1 MATITKQGQKGNLTK
16 LDLDYK
22 GTKDGEDQV
31 KNYLEIVQ
39 QKIGFIPNVLAAF
52 AKFPKQFEGFTKL
65 YNALMLGESGLTK
78 LEREMIA
85 VTVSSENHCFYCL
98 VAHGSAVRE
107 LSNDPQLGERIAAN
121 FKSAELPKKQEELLS
136 ETLKKIDIVICTAL
150 IPGKKAPVIIK
161 EDMINN
167 MQAGSVI
174 YDLAAIQGGNTAF
187 TKADEIIEKNGVK
200 IMGESNILNRLPVSA
215 SNLYAKNMF
224 NFIENLYDKEKKE
237 ININLEDE
245 IISKT
250 LIK

>member
-16 LDLDYK
+16 LDLNYE

-39 QKIGFIPNVLAAF
+39 QKLGFIPNVLAAF

-107 LSNDPQLGERIAAN
+107 LSKDPQLGERIAAN
-121 FKSAELPKKQEELLS
+121 FKSAELPKKQEELL
-136 ETLKKIDIVICTAL
+136 
-150 IPGKKAPVIIK
+150 
-161 EDMINN
+161 N
-167 MQAGSVI
+167 
-174 YDLAAIQGGNTAF
+174 F
-187 TKADEIIEKNGVK
+187 TKKLTKDPSEI
-200 IMGESNILNRLPVSA
+200 GENDRKKLRDVGYTDRDIWDISAIVGLFNMTNRLASA
-215 SNLYAKNMF
+215 TEMEPNNNYHNLAR
-224 NFIENLYDKEKKE
+224 
-237 ININLEDE
+237 
-245 IISKT
+245 
-250 LIK
+250 

>member
-16 LDLDYK
+16 LDLDYE

-39 QKIGFIPNVLAAF
+39 QKLGFIPNVLAAF

-121 FKSAELPKKQEELLS
+121 FRSAELPKKQEELL
-136 ETLKKIDIVICTAL
+136 
-150 IPGKKAPVIIK
+150 
-161 EDMINN
+161 N
-167 MQAGSVI
+167 
-174 YDLAAIQGGNTAF
+174 F
-187 TKADEIIEKNGVK
+187 TKKLTKDPSEI
-200 IMGESNILNRLPVSA
+200 GENDRKKLRDVGYTDRDIWDISAIVGLFNMTNRLASA
-215 SNLYAKNMF
+215 TEMEPNDNYHNLAR
-224 NFIENLYDKEKKE
+224 
-237 ININLEDE
+237 
-245 IISKT
+245 
-250 LIK
+250 

>member
-1 MATITKQGQKGNLTK
+1 MTTITKQGQKVNLTK
-16 LDLDYK
+16 LDLDYE

-121 FKSAELPKKQEELLS
+121 FRSAELPKKQEELL
-136 ETLKKIDIVICTAL
+136 
-150 IPGKKAPVIIK
+150 
-161 EDMINN
+161 N
-167 MQAGSVI
+167 
-174 YDLAAIQGGNTAF
+174 F
-187 TKADEIIEKNGVK
+187 TKKLTKDPSEI
-200 IMGESNILNRLPVSA
+200 GENDRQKLRDVGYTDRDIWDISAIVGLFNMTNRLASA
-215 SNLYAKNMF
+215 TEMEPNNNYHNLAR
-224 NFIENLYDKEKKE
+224 
-237 ININLEDE
+237 
-245 IISKT
+245 
-250 LIK
+250 

>member
-16 LDLDYK
+16 LDLDYE

-107 LSNDPQLGERIAAN
+107 LSKDPQLGERIAAN
-121 FKSAELPKKQEELLS
+121 FRSAELPKKQEELL
-136 ETLKKIDIVICTAL
+136 
-150 IPGKKAPVIIK
+150 
-161 EDMINN
+161 N
-167 MQAGSVI
+167 
-174 YDLAAIQGGNTAF
+174 F
-187 TKADEIIEKNGVK
+187 TKKLTKDPSEI
-200 IMGESNILNRLPVSA
+200 GENDRQRLRDVGYTDRDIWDISAIVGLFNMTNRLASA
-215 SNLYAKNMF
+215 TEMEPNNNYHNLAR
-224 NFIENLYDKEKKE
+224 
-237 ININLEDE
+237 
-245 IISKT
+245 
-250 LIK
+250 

>member
-16 LDLDYK
+16 LDLDYE

-39 QKIGFIPNVLAAF
+39 QKLGFIPNVLAAF

-121 FKSAELPKKQEELLS
+121 FRSAELPKKQEELL
-136 ETLKKIDIVICTAL
+136 
-150 IPGKKAPVIIK
+150 
-161 EDMINN
+161 N
-167 MQAGSVI
+167 
-174 YDLAAIQGGNTAF
+174 F
-187 TKADEIIEKNGVK
+187 TKKLTKDPSEISENDRKRLRDVGYTDRDIWDISAIVGLFN
-200 IMGESNILNRLPVSA
+200 MTNRLASA
-215 SNLYAKNMF
+215 TEMEPNNNYHNLAR
-224 NFIENLYDKEKKE
+224 
-237 ININLEDE
+237 
-245 IISKT
+245 
-250 LIK
+250 

>member
-16 LDLDYK
+16 LDLDYE

-39 QKIGFIPNVLAAF
+39 QKLGFIPNVLAAF

-98 VAHGSAVRE
+98 VAHGSAVRQ

-121 FKSAELPKKQEELLS
+121 FRSAELPVKQEELL
-136 ETLKKIDIVICTAL
+136 
-150 IPGKKAPVIIK
+150 
-161 EDMINN
+161 N
-167 MQAGSVI
+167 
-174 YDLAAIQGGNTAF
+174 F
-187 TKADEIIEKNGVK
+187 TKKLTKDPSEIVENDRKKLRDVGYTDRDIWDISAIVGLFN
-200 IMGESNILNRLPVSA
+200 MTNRLASA
-215 SNLYAKNMF
+215 TEMEPNNNYHNLAR
-224 NFIENLYDKEKKE
+224 
-237 ININLEDE
+237 
-245 IISKT
+245 
-250 LIK
+250 

>member
-16 LDLDYK
+16 LDLDYE

-39 QKIGFIPNVLAAF
+39 QKLGFIPNVLAAF

-121 FKSAELPKKQEELLS
+121 FRSAELPKKQEELL
-136 ETLKKIDIVICTAL
+136 
-150 IPGKKAPVIIK
+150 
-161 EDMINN
+161 N
-167 MQAGSVI
+167 
-174 YDLAAIQGGNTAF
+174 F
-187 TKADEIIEKNGVK
+187 TKKLTKNPSEICENDRKKLRNVGYTDRDIWDISAIVGLFN
-200 IMGESNILNRLPVSA
+200 MTNRLASA
-215 SNLYAKNMF
+215 TEMEPNNNYHNLAR
-224 NFIENLYDKEKKE
+224 
-237 ININLEDE
+237 
-245 IISKT
+245 
-250 LIK
+250 

>member
-16 LDLDYK
+16 LDLDYE

-39 QKIGFIPNVLAAF
+39 QKLGFIPNVLAAF

-121 FKSAELPKKQEELLS
+121 FRSAELPKKQEELL
-136 ETLKKIDIVICTAL
+136 
-150 IPGKKAPVIIK
+150 
-161 EDMINN
+161 N
-167 MQAGSVI
+167 
-174 YDLAAIQGGNTAF
+174 F
-187 TKADEIIEKNGVK
+187 TKKLTKDPSEI
-200 IMGESNILNRLPVSA
+200 GENDRKKLRDVGYTDRDIWDISAIIGLFNMTNRLASA
-215 SNLYAKNMF
+215 TEMEPNNNYHNLAR
-224 NFIENLYDKEKKE
+224 
-237 ININLEDE
+237 
-245 IISKT
+245 
-250 LIK
+250 

>member
-39 QKIGFIPNVLAAF
+39 QKLGFIPNVLAAF

-78 LEREMIA
+78 LEREMIS

-121 FKSAELPKKQEELLS
+121 FRSAELPKKQEELL
-136 ETLKKIDIVICTAL
+136 
-150 IPGKKAPVIIK
+150 
-161 EDMINN
+161 N
-167 MQAGSVI
+167 
-174 YDLAAIQGGNTAF
+174 F
-187 TKADEIIEKNGVK
+187 TKKLTKDPSEISENDRKKLRDVGYTDRDIWDISAIVGLFN
-200 IMGESNILNRLPVSA
+200 MTNRLASA
-215 SNLYAKNMF
+215 TEMEPNNNYHNLAR
-224 NFIENLYDKEKKE
+224 
-237 ININLEDE
+237 
-245 IISKT
+245 
-250 LIK
+250 

>member
-16 LDLDYK
+16 LDLDYE

-39 QKIGFIPNVLAAF
+39 QKLGFIPNVLAAF

-65 YNALMLGESGLTK
+65 YNALMLGESGLSK

-121 FKSAELPKKQEELLS
+121 LRSAELPKKQEELL
-136 ETLKKIDIVICTAL
+136 
-150 IPGKKAPVIIK
+150 
-161 EDMINN
+161 N
-167 MQAGSVI
+167 
-174 YDLAAIQGGNTAF
+174 F
-187 TKADEIIEKNGVK
+187 TKKLTKDPSEISENDRKKLRDVGYTDRDIWDISAIVGLFN
-200 IMGESNILNRLPVSA
+200 MTNRLASA
-215 SNLYAKNMF
+215 TEMEPNNNYHNLAR
-224 NFIENLYDKEKKE
+224 
-237 ININLEDE
+237 
-245 IISKT
+245 
-250 LIK
+250 

>member
-1 MATITKQGQKGNLTK
+1 MATIIKQGQKGNLTK
-16 LDLDYK
+16 LDLDYE

-39 QKIGFIPNVLAAF
+39 QKLGFIPNVLAAF

-121 FKSAELPKKQEELLS
+121 FRSAELPKKQEELL
-136 ETLKKIDIVICTAL
+136 
-150 IPGKKAPVIIK
+150 
-161 EDMINN
+161 N
-167 MQAGSVI
+167 
-174 YDLAAIQGGNTAF
+174 F
-187 TKADEIIEKNGVK
+187 TKKLTKDPSEI
-200 IMGESNILNRLPVSA
+200 GENDRKKLRDVGYTDRDIWDISAIVGLFNMTNRLASA
-215 SNLYAKNMF
+215 TEMEPNNNYHNLAR
-224 NFIENLYDKEKKE
+224 
-237 ININLEDE
+237 
-245 IISKT
+245 
-250 LIK
+250 

>member
-16 LDLDYK
+16 LDLDYE

-121 FKSAELPKKQEELLS
+121 FRSAELPKKQEELL
-136 ETLKKIDIVICTAL
+136 
-150 IPGKKAPVIIK
+150 
-161 EDMINN
+161 N
-167 MQAGSVI
+167 
-174 YDLAAIQGGNTAF
+174 F
-187 TKADEIIEKNGVK
+187 TKKLTKDPSEI
-200 IMGESNILNRLPVSA
+200 GENDRKKLRDVGYTDRDIWDISAIVGLFNMTNRLASA
-215 SNLYAKNMF
+215 TEMEPNSNYH
-224 NFIENLYDKEKKE
+224 NLAR
-237 ININLEDE
+237 
-245 IISKT
+245 
-250 LIK
+250 

>member
-16 LDLDYK
+16 LDLDYE

-39 QKIGFIPNVLAAF
+39 QKLGFIPNVLAAF

-65 YNALMLGESGLTK
+65 YNALMLGDSGLTK

-121 FKSAELPKKQEELLS
+121 FKSAELPKKQEELL
-136 ETLKKIDIVICTAL
+136 
-150 IPGKKAPVIIK
+150 
-161 EDMINN
+161 N
-167 MQAGSVI
+167 
-174 YDLAAIQGGNTAF
+174 F
-187 TKADEIIEKNGVK
+187 TKKLTKDPSDI
-200 IMGESNILNRLPVSA
+200 GENDRKKLRDVGFSDRDIWDISAIVGLFNMTNRLASA
-215 SNLYAKNMF
+215 TEMEPNNNYHNLAR
-224 NFIENLYDKEKKE
+224 
-237 ININLEDE
+237 
-245 IISKT
+245 
-250 LIK
+250 

>member
-16 LDLDYK
+16 LNLDYE

-39 QKIGFIPNVLAAF
+39 QKLGFIPNVLAAF

-121 FKSAELPKKQEELLS
+121 FKSAELPKKQEELL
-136 ETLKKIDIVICTAL
+136 
-150 IPGKKAPVIIK
+150 
-161 EDMINN
+161 N
-167 MQAGSVI
+167 
-174 YDLAAIQGGNTAF
+174 F
-187 TKADEIIEKNGVK
+187 TKKLTKDPSEI
-200 IMGESNILNRLPVSA
+200 GENDRKKLRDVGYSDRDIWDISAIVGLFNMTNRLASA
-215 SNLYAKNMF
+215 TEMEPNNNYHNLAR
-224 NFIENLYDKEKKE
+224 
-237 ININLEDE
+237 
-245 IISKT
+245 
-250 LIK
+250 

>member
-16 LDLDYK
+16 LELDYE

-39 QKIGFIPNVLAAF
+39 QKLGFIPNVLAAF

-121 FKSAELPKKQEELLS
+121 FRSAELPKKQEELL
-136 ETLKKIDIVICTAL
+136 
-150 IPGKKAPVIIK
+150 
-161 EDMINN
+161 N
-167 MQAGSVI
+167 
-174 YDLAAIQGGNTAF
+174 F
-187 TKADEIIEKNGVK
+187 TKKLTKDPSEISENDRKKLRDVGYTDRDIWDISAIVGLFN
-200 IMGESNILNRLPVSA
+200 MTNRLASA
-215 SNLYAKNMF
+215 TEMEPNNNYHNLAR
-224 NFIENLYDKEKKE
+224 
-237 ININLEDE
+237 
-245 IISKT
+245 
-250 LIK
+250 

>member
-16 LDLDYK
+16 LDLDYE

-39 QKIGFIPNVLAAF
+39 QKLGFIPNVLAAF

-121 FKSAELPKKQEELLS
+121 FRSAELPKKQEELL
-136 ETLKKIDIVICTAL
+136 
-150 IPGKKAPVIIK
+150 
-161 EDMINN
+161 N
-167 MQAGSVI
+167 
-174 YDLAAIQGGNTAF
+174 F
-187 TKADEIIEKNGVK
+187 TKKLTKDPSEISENDRKRLRDVGYSDRDIWDISAIVGLFN
-200 IMGESNILNRLPVSA
+200 MTNRLASA
-215 SNLYAKNMF
+215 TEMEPNNNYHNLAR
-224 NFIENLYDKEKKE
+224 
-237 ININLEDE
+237 
-245 IISKT
+245 
-250 LIK
+250 

>member
-1 MATITKQGQKGNLTK
+1 MTTITKQGQKGNLTK
-16 LDLDYK
+16 LDLDYE

-39 QKIGFIPNVLAAF
+39 QKLGFIPNVLAAF

-121 FKSAELPKKQEELLS
+121 FRSAELPKKQEELL
-136 ETLKKIDIVICTAL
+136 
-150 IPGKKAPVIIK
+150 
-161 EDMINN
+161 N
-167 MQAGSVI
+167 
-174 YDLAAIQGGNTAF
+174 F
-187 TKADEIIEKNGVK
+187 TKKLTKDPSEISENDRKKLRDVGYTDRDIWDISAIVGLFN
-200 IMGESNILNRLPVSA
+200 MTNRLASA
-215 SNLYAKNMF
+215 TEMEPNNNYHNLAR
-224 NFIENLYDKEKKE
+224 
-237 ININLEDE
+237 
-245 IISKT
+245 
-250 LIK
+250 

>member
-16 LDLDYK
+16 LDLDYE
-22 GTKDGEDQV
+22 GTKDGENQV

-39 QKIGFIPNVLAAF
+39 QKLGFIPNVLAAF

-121 FKSAELPKKQEELLS
+121 FRSAELPKKQEELL
-136 ETLKKIDIVICTAL
+136 
-150 IPGKKAPVIIK
+150 
-161 EDMINN
+161 N
-167 MQAGSVI
+167 
-174 YDLAAIQGGNTAF
+174 F
-187 TKADEIIEKNGVK
+187 TKKLTKNPSEI
-200 IMGESNILNRLPVSA
+200 GENDRKKLRDVGYTDRDIWDISAIVGLFNMTNRLASA
-215 SNLYAKNMF
+215 TEMEPNNNYHNLAR
-224 NFIENLYDKEKKE
+224 
-237 ININLEDE
+237 
-245 IISKT
+245 
-250 LIK
+250 